1 MMSRRLCVGLALL
14 LLAGCGQSYYKIPK
28 EEFRQ
33 TVRTL
38 GVLPLLVD
46 ENSTV
51 IHPERQ
57 GIFDLLRRENTGKEI
72 PLVAMLREEKA
83 YFDVRAIAGDPAAL
97 FPLLVSGSS
106 LRGSGADIDRRYHF
120 NPASVAEVA
129 GRERVDGILVV
140 IMNGVE
146 RPEKRWDR
154 DSSSMSYLET
164 VYNDILVYAAVLLP
178 TGVVA
183 WEYPVNGGG
192 KFLNLQYPDFD
203 GAFFNRTENVQ
214 VRPISL
220 AGLGRT
226 LSERERG
233 LFREEDLPRRYKEL
247 FEHFTQV
254 LKPGLLSRLGNSDGA
269 AR

>member
-1 MMSRRLCVGLALL
+1 MMNRRLCLGLALL

-51 IHPERQ
+51 LHPDRQ
-57 GIFDLLRRENTGKEI
+57 AIFDLLRRENAGKEA
-72 PLVAMLREEKA
+72 PLVKMLRDEKA
-83 YFDVRAIAGDPAAL
+83 YFDVRAVAGDPGAL
-97 FPLLVSGSS
+97 FPLLVAGST
-106 LRGSGADIDRRYHF
+106 LRGQGADIVRRYRF
-120 NPASVAEVA
+120 NPAGVAEIVE
-129 GRERVDGILVV
+129 GERVDGILVV

-154 DSSSMSYLET
+154 DQGSLSFLET

-183 WEYPVNGGG
+183 WEYPVEGGG

-226 LSERERG
+226 LSERDRG
-233 LFREEDLPRRYKEL
+233 LFREEELPRRYKDL

-254 LKPGLLSRLGNSDGA
+254 LKPGLLSRMGLSDGG